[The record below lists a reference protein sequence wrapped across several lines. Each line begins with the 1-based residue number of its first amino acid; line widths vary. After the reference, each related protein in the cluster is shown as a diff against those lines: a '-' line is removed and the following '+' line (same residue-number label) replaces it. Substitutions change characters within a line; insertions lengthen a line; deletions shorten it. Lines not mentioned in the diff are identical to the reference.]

1 MITYRRGSRASPQG
15 IAEAARGRVA
25 AQRTYSELAF
35 GAIDLNSHDAW
46 RWAYGVGGQARL
58 SWYMNP
64 CGTSV
69 AVYGATKPSELLRWS
84 PTLRAVTAS
93 VQPTCT

>member
-1 MITYRRGSRASPQG
+1 
-15 IAEAARGRVA
+15 
-25 AQRTYSELAF
+25 
-35 GAIDLNSHDAW
+35 
-46 RWAYGVGGQARL
+46 
-58 SWYMNP
+58 MNP

-93 VQPTCT
+93 VQPTCA